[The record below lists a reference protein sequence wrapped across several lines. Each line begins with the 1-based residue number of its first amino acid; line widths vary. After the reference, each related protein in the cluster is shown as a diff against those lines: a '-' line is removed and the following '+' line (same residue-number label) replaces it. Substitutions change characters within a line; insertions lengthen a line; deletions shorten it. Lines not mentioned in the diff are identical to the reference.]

1 MSGGENRPRPEDARR
16 MLLELRSQQKE
27 LERRNEKL
35 RQAHVEIE
43 VSRARYFDLYD
54 LAPVGYVTVAENE
67 RILEANLT
75 AGKLLGR
82 IPETLVSQP
91 ISRFFAHQ
99 DLDQYQHHR
108 QALFATGMPQACE
121 LRMIREDGSIFWARL
136 DATAARDERGD
147 TVCRIVMSDIT
158 ERKAAEAELRA
169 SQQRATAQR
178 QAIVQLTLDEQIVQ
192 GAMELALRTLVK
204 IVAET
209 LDVARTSVWQ
219 LAQDQSE
226 LHCLALYDAERQSH
240 SSGGVLM
247 SRELPR
253 YFSAILTESRI
264 TADDAQI
271 DPRTRELTDAYLIPL
286 GITSM
291 LDAGIIVSGQ
301 LAGVVCNE
309 HIGPQRKWRADE
321 ESFAGTVAA
330 LVAQWLVAAERR
342 RAEEALKE
350 AHDELE
356 RRVQERTA
364 ELMQANAELES
375 AKHAAESAN
384 RAKSTFLANMSHEI
398 RTPLNGVIGMTELVL
413 RSSLTAQQRGYL
425 MTVKD
430 SGEVL
435 LSVIND
441 ILDFSKIEAGK
452 LVLDCQP
459 FDLRESLGDTMKSFA
474 LRAHQ
479 RGLELT
485 FFVHA
490 DVPRY
495 VIGDYHRLRQ
505 VLVNMVGNA
514 IKFTDLGEVGL
525 DVSLRSRSATDVV
538 LHFQIHDTGMG
549 IPQDK
554 QSTIFEMFEQADSA
568 TTRRHMGSGLG
579 LAIASRLIAL
589 MDGQVWVESEVSQG
603 SRFHFVVRLGLP
615 EEPPAPRPRE
625 SVRLHGLRALV
636 VDDNASN
643 RKILEDTLLT
653 WQMVPTMASG
663 ADAALLE
670 LQQAQQQGRPHR
682 LVISDAHM
690 PQVDGFGLVQ
700 QIRRDPA
707 IRETL
712 VLMLTS
718 GDRPEDAAL
727 CNQLGISGY
736 LLKPVKPSELLE
748 AIQIALGVTQPSR
761 ELPEG
766 TVPPADRLSDLR
778 VLLAEDS
785 LVNQQLAIAL
795 LQEYN
800 HTVTV
805 VNNGKQAVMA
815 SERQPF
821 DLILMDVQMPEMDGL
836 EATAR
841 IRARERRTGEHC
853 PIIAMTAH
861 ALKGDRERCLQ
872 AGMDAYVA
880 KPIRAQELFDKI
892 DALCADRPAAP
903 AADSQAPVDWQR
915 ALALVQGSPDVLA
928 SIVQAAQSE
937 IPQLIETLRTA
948 LAAKDAE
955 QTHRAAHTLKGTM
968 QLFGVDRAHETAQ
981 QIESLAQAGNLTQAA
996 KYFDDLQDQVQSL
1009 MEVLAQFHQNPPTT
1023 RASSPPHG

>member
-1 MSGGENRPRPEDARR
+1 MSGGENRPRLEDARP

-35 RQAHVEIE
+35 RQAHVELEI
-43 VSRARYFDLYD
+43 SRARYFDLYD

-75 AGKLLGR
+75 AGKLLNR
-82 IPETLVSQP
+82 APETLVSQP
-91 ISRFFAHQ
+91 ISRFFANQ
-99 DLDQYQHHR
+99 DLEQYQQHR
-108 QALFATGMPQACE
+108 QALFATGKPQACE
-121 LRMIREDGSIFWARL
+121 LRMIRGDGSIFWASL
-136 DATAARDERGD
+136 DATAARDERGE

-158 ERKAAEAELRA
+158 QRKAAEAELRA

-178 QAIVQLTLDEQIVQ
+178 QAIVQLMLDEQIVQ
-192 GAMELALRTLVK
+192 GSMELALRTLVK

-219 LAQDQSE
+219 LTHDQSE
-226 LHCLALYDAERQSH
+226 LHCLALYDAEKQSH

-247 SRELPR
+247 SRELPC

-271 DPRTRELTDAYLIPL
+271 DPRTRELTDAYMIPL

-291 LDAGIIVSGQ
+291 LDAGIIVSGR
-301 LAGVVCNE
+301 LVGVVCNE

-321 ESFAGTVAA
+321 ESFAGTIAA

-342 RAEEALKE
+342 RAEEALKK
-350 AHDELE
+350 AHDDLEL
-356 RRVQERTA
+356 RVQERTA
-364 ELMQANAELES
+364 ELTQANAELES
-375 AKHAAESAN
+375 AKHTAESAN
-384 RAKSTFLANMSHEI
+384 QAKSTFLANMSHEI
-398 RTPLNGVIGMTELVL
+398 RTPLNAVIGMTELVL

-485 FFVHA
+485 FFIHP

-495 VIGDYHRLRQ
+495 VTGDYHRLRQ
-505 VLVNMVGNA
+505 VVVNMVGNA
-514 IKFTDLGEVGL
+514 IKFTDQGEVGL
-525 DVSLRSRSATDVV
+525 DVSMQSRLANAVV
-538 LHFQIHDTGMG
+538 LHFQIRDTGMG
-549 IPQDK
+549 VPQDK

-579 LAIASRLIAL
+579 LAIASRLVAL
-589 MDGQVWVESEVSQG
+589 MDGQVWVESEVGQG
-603 SRFHFVVRLGLP
+603 SRFHFIVRLEVP
-615 EEPPAPRPRE
+615 EKPPAPRERE
-625 SVRLHGLRALV
+625 SARLHGMRVLV

-643 RKILEDTLLT
+643 RKILQDTLLT
-653 WQMVPTMASG
+653 WQMVPTLASG
-663 ADAALLE
+663 ADQALQE
-670 LQQAQQQGRPHR
+670 LQQANQQGQPYR

-700 QIRRDPA
+700 QIRSDPA

-712 VLMLTS
+712 VLILTS
-718 GDRPEDAAL
+718 GDRPEDVAL

-748 AIQIALGVTQPSR
+748 AIQIALGVTQPNL
-761 ELPEG
+761 EVPED
-766 TVPPADRLSDLR
+766 TASSADRLTGLR

-795 LQEYN
+795 LQEHG

-805 VNNGKQAVMA
+805 VNNGNQAVTA

-836 EATAR
+836 EATTR
-841 IRARERRTGEHC
+841 IRDRERQTGEHC

-861 ALKGDRERCLQ
+861 ALKGDRERCLR

-880 KPIRAQELFDKI
+880 KPIRAEELFDAI
-892 DALCADRPAAP
+892 DALCGDRPVEP
-903 AADSQAPVDWQR
+903 AARSAASQDLVDWQH
-915 ALALVQGSPDVLA
+915 ALELVQGSPDVLA
-928 SIVQAAQSE
+928 SIVQAAQME

-948 LAAKDAE
+948 LQAQDVDR
-955 QTHRAAHTLKGTM
+955 THRAAHTLKSTV
-968 QLFGVDRAHETAQ
+968 QLFGADRAHQLAQ
-981 QIESLAQAGNLTQAA
+981 QIESLARSGDLSQAA
-996 KYFDDLQDQVQSL
+996 KHFDDLQDQVKPL
-1009 MEVLAQFHQNPPTT
+1009 MEALAQFQQNPP
-1023 RASSPPHG
+1023 R

>member
-16 MLLELRSQQKE
+16 MQRERRSQHE
-27 LERRNEKL
+27 GLERRNERL
-35 RQAHVEIE
+35 RQAHVELEI
-43 VSRARYFDLYD
+43 SRTRYFDLYD
-54 LAPVGYVTVAENE
+54 LAPVGYITVAADE
-67 RILEANLT
+67 RIVEANLT
-75 AGKLLGR
+75 AGKLLDR
-82 IPETLVSQP
+82 APETLVSQP
-91 ISRFFAHQ
+91 FSGFLFEQ

-108 QALFATGMPQACE
+108 QALFATGKPQVCE
-121 LRMIREDGSIFWARL
+121 LRLIRENGSNFWARL
-136 DATAARDERGD
+136 DATAARDERGE
-147 TVCRIVMSDIT
+147 TVCRIVISDIT
-158 ERKAAEAELRA
+158 ERKAAEAELLA

-178 QAIVQLTLDEQIVQ
+178 QAIVQLMLDQQIVE
-192 GAMELALRTLVK
+192 GSMERALPVLVK

-209 LDVARTSVWQ
+209 LGVARTSVWQ
-219 LAQDQSE
+219 LSQDQSE
-226 LHCLALYDAERQSH
+226 LHCLALYEATKRSH

-247 SRELPR
+247 ARELPR
-253 YFSAILTESRI
+253 YFSAILTDSRI
-264 TADDAQI
+264 TAEDAQS

-291 LDAGIIVSGQ
+291 LDAGIVVSGR
-301 LAGVVCNE
+301 LVGVVCNE
-309 HIGPQRKWRADE
+309 HIGPQRKWRVDE
-321 ESFAGTVAA
+321 ESFVGTVAA

-342 RAEEALKE
+342 RAEEALKK

-356 RRVQERTA
+356 LRVQERTA
-364 ELMQANAELES
+364 ELTLANAQLEA

-398 RTPLNGVIGMTELVL
+398 RTPLNAVIGMTELVL
-413 RSSLTAQQRGYL
+413 RSSLTPQQRGYL

-485 FFVHA
+485 FFIHP

-505 VLVNMVGNA
+505 VVVNIVGNA
-514 IKFTDLGEVGL
+514 IKFTDRGEVGL
-525 DVSLRSRSATDVV
+525 DVSLRSRSATDVG
-538 LHFQIHDTGMG
+538 LHFEIRDTGIG
-549 IPQDK
+549 IPPDK

-589 MDGQVWVESEVSQG
+589 MDGQVWGDSEVGQG
-603 SRFHFVVRLGLP
+603 SRFHFIVRLKMP
-615 EEPPAPRPRE
+615 EKPPAPRPRE
-625 SVRLHGLRALV
+625 SAQLHGMRVLV

-643 RKILEDTLLT
+643 RKILEETLLG
-653 WQMVPTMASG
+653 WQMIPIVASG
-663 ADAALLE
+663 ADQALLE
-670 LQQAQQQGRPHR
+670 LQQASQQGRPHR
-682 LVISDAHM
+682 LLISDAQM
-690 PQVDGFGLVQ
+690 PQVDGFGLVR

-707 IRETL
+707 IRDMP
-712 VLMLTS
+712 VLILTS
-718 GDRPEDAAL
+718 GDRPEDVAL
-727 CNQLGISGY
+727 CHQLEISGY

-748 AIQIALGVTQPSR
+748 AIQVAVGVSEPSR
-761 ELPEG
+761 EQPEG
-766 TVPPADRLSDLR
+766 SSPPTDRLSDLR

-795 LQEYN
+795 LQEHN

-805 VNNGKQAVMA
+805 VNNGSQAVAA
-815 SERQPF
+815 SEVQPF

-836 EATAR
+836 EATRR
-841 IRARERRTGEHC
+841 IRVRERQTGEHC

-880 KPIRAQELFDKI
+880 KPIRADELFDAI
-892 DALCADRPAAP
+892 DALCCDRPAEAVARSTAP
-903 AADSQAPVDWQR
+903 HDLVDWQR
-915 ALALVQGSPDVLA
+915 ALDLVQGSPDVLA
-928 SIVQAAQSE
+928 SLVQAARME
-937 IPQLIETLRTA
+937 IPQLIETLRTGLEA
-948 LAAKDAE
+948 EDAE
-955 QTHRAAHTLKGTM
+955 QVHRAAHTLKGTV
-968 QLFGVDRAHETAQ
+968 QVFGADRAHQLSQ
-981 QIESLAQAGNLTQAA
+981 QIESLARAGNLPQVAQHW
-996 KYFDDLQDQVQSL
+996 DDLQNQIQPL
-1009 MEVLAQFHQNPPTT
+1009 MEALAQFQQKPPT
-1023 RASSPPHG
+1023 